1 MNHLN
6 ETQVLS
12 FLIQFTLLFVSA
24 RMLADVMKRLGQ
36 ATVIGELLAGI
47 LLGPTILGHFA
58 PALHRILFPPDAIV
72 NHLIDGVA
80 WLGVIMLLLMTGLET
95 DLGLLKRV
103 GRGALWISLPGVVA
117 PGLAGF
123 ALGWM
128 LPSVYLARPGDR
140 LLFSLFMAVAMAISA
155 VPVIAKILMD
165 LDLMRRDLGI
175 TILAAGM
182 IDDTLGWIALSVV
195 AGLSAHGA
203 VDFRSLGGTILAVA
217 LFMGFCYYVGG
228 ALVLRL
234 MRWVD
239 DHAQAEHAGMSAL
252 LGVAMVCA
260 IATQAIGIHAVF
272 GAYIAGLMI
281 GRSARLHRLDR
292 SDLEA
297 ATVGVFAPV
306 FFGFSGLKANLFA
319 IHQIW
324 IALAVLAI
332 AIIGKLIGCFV
343 GSRLRGLGWRE
354 SLAVAIGMDARG
366 GMGIIVG
373 MIGLN
378 MGVLGPEMYAIVI
391 MVALVTSLMT
401 PPLLSWMLT
410 GLESGPE
417 EIERFEREKL
427 LARLPFTK
435 EGAKL
440 LVLSGGGPHARLAA
454 HLAGVLGNH
463 PDATITI
470 FRATVADSAAPTHPA
485 AEEVAQN
492 LAALKTIAAQSGAP
506 NVITRTGSGDSAAE
520 AILKES
526 ARGYDAIF
534 VGASQNPGGEDGALA
549 GEVLPQIVANARA
562 PIVIARDAGAPIPL
576 RRTLAP
582 TTGATFSRLGANLA
596 MLYAHETGA
605 TITALF
611 VNEAPFTLRNFY
623 RRAAAEHDGA
633 PIAEEMRKLGEPL
646 GVAVDA
652 RVATGGR
659 PERIILEAAARNSS
673 DLIVIGVMRRPS
685 NGHLDFG
692 PKVDFILRNARCAIA
707 LVVTPDV

>member
-6 ETQVLS
+6 EIQVLR

-47 LLGPTILGHFA
+47 LLGPTVLGHFA

-103 GRGALWISLPGVVA
+103 GRGALSISILGVLA
-117 PGLAGF
+117 PGAAGF
-123 ALGWM
+123 ALGWA
-128 LPSVYLARPGDR
+128 LPAIYLVKPDDR
-140 LLFSLFMAVAMAISA
+140 LIFSLFMAVAMAISA

-165 LDLMRRDLGI
+165 FDLMRRDLGM
-175 TILAAGM
+175 TILAAGI

-195 AGLSAHGA
+195 AGLAAHGA
-203 VDFRSLGGTILAVA
+203 VDLRSLGGTILAIV
-217 LFMGFCYYVGG
+217 LFVGFCYYAGG

-252 LGVAMVCA
+252 VGVAMVCA
-260 IATQAIGIHAVF
+260 IVTQAIGIHAVF

-292 SDLEA
+292 TDLEA

-306 FFGFSGLKANLFA
+306 FFGFSGLKADLFA
-319 IHQIW
+319 IHQLW
-324 IALAVLAI
+324 IAIAVLAI
-332 AIIGKLIGCFV
+332 AVAGKLIGCAL
-343 GSRLRGLGWRE
+343 GSRLHGLGWRE

-391 MVALVTSLMT
+391 MVAMVTSLMT
-401 PPLLSWMLT
+401 PPLLSWVLA
-410 GLESGPE
+410 GLEPGSE
-417 EIERFEREKL
+417 EMERFEREKM
-427 LARLPFTK
+427 LARVPFTK

-470 FRATVADSAAPTHPA
+470 FRATVAGSAAANPA

-492 LAALKTIAAQSGAP
+492 LAALKTIALQSGAS

-534 VGASQNPGGEDGALA
+534 VGASQNPGGDDDALA
-549 GEVLPQIVANARA
+549 GEVLPRIVADAHA
-562 PIVIARDAGAPIPL
+562 PIVIARDANGPIPL
-576 RRTLAP
+576 RRALAP
-582 TTGATFSRLGANLA
+582 TTGATFSRLGASLA
-596 MLYAHETGA
+596 MLYAHATGA
-605 TITALF
+605 MITALF

-623 RRAAAEHDGA
+623 RRANAEHDGA
-633 PIAEEMRKLGEPL
+633 PIAEEIRKLGEPL

-659 PERIILEAAARNSS
+659 PERVILDVAARISA
-673 DLIVIGVMRRPS
+673 DLLVIGVMRRPS
-685 NGHLDFG
+685 NGHLNFG
-692 PKVDFILRNARCAIA
+692 PKVDYILRNARCAIA
-707 LVVTPDV
+707 LAVTPDT